1 MSAQPTWPSG
11 PSPASYGPAPV
22 AATKRGLPRPIY
34 REPSPARPGS
44 VLLGAGAGALWM
56 LLFGLLGR
64 SARTYAWWTIAAGL
78 AAWIVALV
86 LARLGDRGIAAGV
99 AITSAIG
106 VTAVFVVV
114 MLRWIG
120 TEWIL
125 W

>member
-1 MSAQPTWPSG
+1 
-11 PSPASYGPAPV
+11 V
-22 AATKRGLPRPIY
+22 F
-34 REPSPARPGS
+34 
-44 VLLGAGAGALWM
+44 LGAGAGALWM

-64 SARTYAWWTIAAGL
+64 STRTYAWWSIAAGL

-86 LARLGDRGIAAGV
+86 LARVGDRGIAVGV
-99 AITSAIG
+99 AISSAIG
-106 VTAVFVVV
+106 VAIVFVVV

>member
-1 MSAQPTWPSG
+1 
-11 PSPASYGPAPV
+11 
-22 AATKRGLPRPIY
+22 
-34 REPSPARPGS
+34 
-44 VLLGAGAGALWM
+44 M